1 MFRVYNDQS
10 NNFTDSIFIGEV
22 FQIEVSDVV
31 DLVHPLEIMKKSP
44 SMEAARVFMGECFF
58 GISYAFKVSNNQ
70 SNTCTHS
77 ICIGEVFQVEVSDDL
92 IHPFEIVFGKVFTG
106 A

>member
-1 MFRVYNDQS
+1 MTRVFSHLYVFRVYNDHS
-10 NNFTDSIFIGEV
+10 NNFTDGIFISEV

-31 DLVHPLEIMKKSP
+31 DLVHPNNEKVNL
-44 SMEAARVFMGECFF
+44 EAARVFTGECFF

-70 SNTCTHS
+70 SNESISS

-92 IHPFEIVFGKVFTG
+92 IHPF
-106 A
+106 